1 MGREYERKND
11 GSQFMIADSQLL
23 PFKGF
28 HFLVAHKK
36 VEQRKHAALKNF
48 LRNNGSLR

>member
-1 MGREYERKND
+1 
-11 GSQFMIADSQLL
+11 MIADSQLL